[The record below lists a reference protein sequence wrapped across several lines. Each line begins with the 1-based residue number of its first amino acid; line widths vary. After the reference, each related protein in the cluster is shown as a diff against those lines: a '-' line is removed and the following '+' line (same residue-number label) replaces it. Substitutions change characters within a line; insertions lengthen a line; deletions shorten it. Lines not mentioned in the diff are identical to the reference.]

1 MAIQYQ
7 KNTTYIQSEQTTGAS
22 YNQTI
27 GSSFTSGS
35 KDNRSL
41 GEVGSILT
49 GTVLQGGSSPIV
61 EMNGVPIQV
70 KTTTTRSLTEGE
82 QIYLKVTH
90 SSSSEITMKLMEDS
104 ELSALHHSGTTRTE
118 IIKNTA
124 KFVQSWQ
131 DTQTDLQADYLSLDE
146 DASDVLS
153 NLTEEEKA
161 KLRQMGV
168 EISSSNLTIVKSLLV
183 QIRGK
188 EQDAKLQES
197 IDSIKKEVL
206 LITGEADSFLPIS
219 QEQTIYL
226 LQNNLSLSMDNL
238 YKAQYSAS
246 SVPETPV
253 SEQAYQQMQPQIQRV
268 LQTAGLPMSAESEHA
283 VQFLLNHRLPVTTDN
298 LQTWFAIQ
306 DLNRNG
312 FSSDRIAEQVTE
324 QLSGQVSGGISG
336 QTSENISEQV
346 ADQISEQSSASDL
359 EAADNRTIRIP
370 YKQLELYFPTASSV
384 AAQII
389 NELPQLTDSVL
400 AEFSASGLPY
410 TLENLSAFYQQNAEH
425 FQTGKAATD
434 ESQTNSAVS
443 LSPAAITAHRQLE
456 ELRLKMTWEASYAL
470 AKQDIH
476 LRTRE
481 LTEVVDA
488 LREQEQNYYKE
499 QFQSMGMTP
508 TKESIQL
515 AADTN
520 RTLQKLPHLPA
531 SALGA
536 VLLKSSYVFSL
547 EALHTEGTLA
557 LHRLSATANGN
568 PLNSYETLMTQPR
581 RDMGDSIQ
589 KAFRNVDDLLTEQNL
604 PLTEDNRRAVR
615 ILGYNQMEI
624 TTDAVSQI
632 KAADAQ
638 VQELMQNLTPSVV
651 LHLIRGGRNPL
662 NMPVDE
668 LNALVQDYV
677 QESGI
682 TDEDTYSEFL
692 QKLDRKHH
700 ISNEERQGYIGI
712 YRLLN
717 KVAKSDGK
725 DIGTLVRNGQG
736 ITLQNLLSAHR
747 SNLASGMDWS
757 LDDSFGG
764 IDATVSEPTID
775 QQILTGIS
783 ANADYQ
789 SRLAGKLLHRLSPD
803 MIDRMVEEAANGTTL
818 EEFYD
823 TIQNQLTEPVI
834 DAEAAA
840 ENQTDTQATAD
851 LLLQP
856 ELELLSMNRQ
866 QLTDAAAFMNQWN
879 IFPSMTNLLMA
890 VNIQAK
896 GNRTFQLLSEQEL
909 PTASAEDLV
918 NHLTSKEDMAQA
930 YGKLEEDVTNAIH
943 EADATGV
950 ITAKDIQALKQ
961 IRSGLRIMEKMSRS
975 EQYEIPFSID
985 GTLNIIH
992 LSVIRDETQKG
1003 TIHATIPDT
1012 DYGTLSAD
1020 LMWKENHWEGNLS
1033 SDTDAGTV
1041 FLERHKEA
1049 LSDALDL
1056 NTFTEEPTTN
1066 ELYQTARQLVVFI
1079 KQML

>member
-27 GSSFTSGS
+27 GSSFPSGS

-70 KTTTTRSLTEGE
+70 KTTTTRPLTEGE

-131 DTQTDLQADYLSLDE
+131 DTQTNLQADYLSLDE

-168 EISSSNLTIVKSLLV
+168 EISSSNLTIVKNLLV

-324 QLSGQVSGGISG
+324 QLSEQVSGEISG
-336 QTSENISEQV
+336 QTPENISEQT
-346 ADQISEQSSASDL
+346 SEQASASDS
-359 EAADNRTIRIP
+359 EAADNRTIHIP

-384 AAQII
+384 ATQII

-425 FQTGKAATD
+425 FQTGEAATD
-434 ESQTNSAVS
+434 GSQTASAVS

-508 TKESIQL
+508 TKDSIQL

-520 RTLQKLPHLPA
+520 RTLQELPYLPA

-557 LHRLSATANGN
+557 LRRLSATANGN

-589 KAFRNVDDLLTEQNL
+589 KAFRNVDDLLTEQDL

-651 LHLIRGGRNPL
+651 LHLIRDGRNPL
-662 NMPVDE
+662 NMPVNE

-677 QESGI
+677 QEAGI

-747 SNLASGMDWS
+747 SNRASGMDWS

-803 MIDRMVEEAANGTTL
+803 MIDSMVEEAANGTTL

-823 TIQNQLTEPVI
+823 TIQNQLTEPII
-834 DAEAAA
+834 DAETAA

-890 VNIQAK
+890 ANIQAK

-918 NHLTSKEDMAQA
+918 NHLTSKEDMEQA

-943 EADATGV
+943 EADSTGV

-992 LSVIRDETQKG
+992 LSVIRDENQKG

-1033 SDTDAGTV
+1033 SDTDAGAV
-1041 FLERHKEA
+1041 FLERHKDT

>member
-27 GSSFTSGS
+27 GSSFPSGS

-49 GTVLQGGSSPIV
+49 GTVLQGGDSPIV

-70 KTTTTRSLTEGE
+70 KTTTTRPLTEGE

-153 NLTEEEKA
+153 NLKEEEKA

-226 LQNNLSLSMDNL
+226 LQNNLSISMDNL

-312 FSSDRIAEQVTE
+312 FSSDRIAEQVAE
-324 QLSGQVSGGISG
+324 Q
-336 QTSENISEQV
+336 ISEQT
-346 ADQISEQSSASDL
+346 SEQSSASDS
-359 EAADNRTIRIP
+359 EAADNYTVHIP

-384 AAQII
+384 ANQII

-425 FQTGKAATD
+425 FQTGEAATD

-515 AADTN
+515 TADTN
-520 RTLQKLPHLPA
+520 RTLQELPYLPA

-557 LHRLSATANGN
+557 LHRLSGTANGN

-589 KAFRNVDDLLTEQNL
+589 KAFRNVDDLLTEQDL
-604 PLTEDNRRAVR
+604 LLTEDNRRAVR

-651 LHLIRGGRNPL
+651 LHLIRDGRNPL

-747 SNLASGMDWS
+747 SNRASGMDWS

-764 IDATVSEPTID
+764 IEATVSEPTID
-775 QQILTGIS
+775 QQILTGVS

-803 MIDRMVEEAANGTTL
+803 MIDSMVQEAANGTTL

-834 DAEAAA
+834 DAEADA

-890 VNIQAK
+890 ANIQAK

-918 NHLTSKEDMAQA
+918 SHLTSKEDMEQA

-992 LSVIRDETQKG
+992 LSVIRDENQKG

-1020 LMWKENHWEGNLS
+1020 LVWKENHWEGNLS

-1041 FLERHKEA
+1041 FLERHKDT

-1056 NTFTEEPTTN
+1056 NTFSEEPTTN

>member
-27 GSSFTSGS
+27 GSSFPSGS

-49 GTVLQGGSSPIV
+49 GTVLQGGDSPIV

-70 KTTTTRSLTEGE
+70 KTTTTRPLTEGE

-153 NLTEEEKA
+153 NLKEEEKA

-226 LQNNLSLSMDNL
+226 LQNNLSISMDNL

-312 FSSDRIAEQVTE
+312 FSSDRIAEQVAE
-324 QLSGQVSGGISG
+324 Q
-336 QTSENISEQV
+336 ISEQT
-346 ADQISEQSSASDL
+346 SEQSSASDS
-359 EAADNRTIRIP
+359 EAADNYTVHIP

-384 AAQII
+384 ANQII

-425 FQTGKAATD
+425 FQTGEAATD

-515 AADTN
+515 TADTN
-520 RTLQKLPHLPA
+520 RTLQELPYLPA

-557 LHRLSATANGN
+557 LHRLSGTANGN

-589 KAFRNVDDLLTEQNL
+589 KAFRNVDDLLTEQDL
-604 PLTEDNRRAVR
+604 LLTEDNRRAVR

-651 LHLIRGGRNPL
+651 LHLIRDGRNPL

-700 ISNEERQGYIGI
+700 ISNKERQGYIGI

-747 SNLASGMDWS
+747 SNRASGMDWS

-764 IDATVSEPTID
+764 IEATVSEPTID
-775 QQILTGIS
+775 QQILTGVS

-803 MIDRMVEEAANGTTL
+803 MIDSMVQEAANGTTL

-834 DAEAAA
+834 DAEADA

-890 VNIQAK
+890 ANIQAK

-918 NHLTSKEDMAQA
+918 SHLTSKEDMEQA

-992 LSVIRDETQKG
+992 LSVIRDENQKG

-1020 LMWKENHWEGNLS
+1020 LVWKENHWEGNLS

-1041 FLERHKEA
+1041 FLERHKDT

-1056 NTFTEEPTTN
+1056 NTFSEEPTTN

>member
-70 KTTTTRSLTEGE
+70 KTTTTRPLTEGE

-219 QEQTIYL
+219 QEQTLYL

-306 DLNRNG
+306 NLNRNG

-324 QLSGQVSGGISG
+324 Q
-336 QTSENISEQV
+336 ISEQT
-346 ADQISEQSSASDL
+346 SEQSSASDSK
-359 EAADNRTIRIP
+359 AADNYTVHIP

-384 AAQII
+384 ATQII
-389 NELPQLTDSVL
+389 NELPLLTNSVL

-425 FQTGKAATD
+425 FQTGEAATD
-434 ESQTNSAVS
+434 GSQTNSAVS

-515 AADTN
+515 TADTN
-520 RTLQKLPHLPA
+520 RTLQELPYLPA

-557 LHRLSATANGN
+557 LRRLSATANGN

-589 KAFRNVDDLLTEQNL
+589 KAFRNVDDLLTEQDL

-651 LHLIRGGRNPL
+651 LHLIRDGRNPL

-700 ISNEERQGYIGI
+700 ISSEERQGYIGI

-747 SNLASGMDWS
+747 SNRATGMDWS

-803 MIDRMVEEAANGTTL
+803 MIDSMVEEAANGTTL

-834 DAEAAA
+834 DAEADA

-866 QLTDAAAFMNQWN
+866 QLTDTAAFMNQWN

-890 VNIQAK
+890 ANIQAK

-918 NHLTSKEDMAQA
+918 NHLTSKEDMTQA
-930 YGKLEEDVTNAIH
+930 YSKLEEDVTNAIH

-992 LSVIRDETQKG
+992 LSVIRDENQKG

-1033 SDTDAGTV
+1033 SDTDAGAV
-1041 FLERHKEA
+1041 FLERHKDT

>member
-70 KTTTTRSLTEGE
+70 KTTTTRPLTEGE

-219 QEQTIYL
+219 QEQTLYL

-306 DLNRNG
+306 NLNRNG

-324 QLSGQVSGGISG
+324 Q
-336 QTSENISEQV
+336 ISEQT
-346 ADQISEQSSASDL
+346 SEQSSASDSK
-359 EAADNRTIRIP
+359 AADNYTVHIP

-384 AAQII
+384 ATQII
-389 NELPQLTDSVL
+389 NELPLLTNSVL

-425 FQTGKAATD
+425 FQTGEAATD
-434 ESQTNSAVS
+434 GSQTNSAVS

-520 RTLQKLPHLPA
+520 RTLQELPYLPA

-557 LHRLSATANGN
+557 LRRLSATANGN

-589 KAFRNVDDLLTEQNL
+589 KAFRNVDDLLTEQDL

-651 LHLIRGGRNPL
+651 LHLIRDGRNPL

-700 ISNEERQGYIGI
+700 ISSEERQGYIGI

-747 SNLASGMDWS
+747 SNRASGMDWS

-789 SRLAGKLLHRLSPD
+789 SRLAGKLLHCLSPD
-803 MIDRMVEEAANGTTL
+803 MIDSMVQEAANGTTL

-834 DAEAAA
+834 DAEADA
-840 ENQTDTQATAD
+840 ENQTDTQATTD

-879 IFPSMTNLLMA
+879 IFPSMTNLLMSA
-890 VNIQAK
+890 NIQAK

-918 NHLTSKEDMAQA
+918 NHLTSKEDMEQA

-992 LSVIRDETQKG
+992 LSVIRDEKQKG

-1033 SDTDAGTV
+1033 SDTDAGAV
-1041 FLERHKEA
+1041 FLERHKES

>member
-27 GSSFTSGS
+27 GSSFPSGS

-49 GTVLQGGSSPIV
+49 GTVLQGGDSPIV

-70 KTTTTRSLTEGE
+70 KTTTTRPLTEDE

-226 LQNNLSLSMDNL
+226 LQNNLSISMDNL

-312 FSSDRIAEQVTE
+312 FSSDRIAEQVAE
-324 QLSGQVSGGISG
+324 Q
-336 QTSENISEQV
+336 ISEQT
-346 ADQISEQSSASDL
+346 SEQSSASDS
-359 EAADNRTIRIP
+359 EAADNYTVHIP

-384 AAQII
+384 ANQII

-425 FQTGKAATD
+425 FQTGEAATD

-515 AADTN
+515 TADTN
-520 RTLQKLPHLPA
+520 RTLQELPYLPA

-557 LHRLSATANGN
+557 LHRLSGTANGN

-589 KAFRNVDDLLTEQNL
+589 KAFRNVDDLLTEQDL
-604 PLTEDNRRAVR
+604 LLTEDNRRAVR

-651 LHLIRGGRNPL
+651 LHLIRDGRNPL

-747 SNLASGMDWS
+747 SNRASGMDWS

-764 IDATVSEPTID
+764 IEATVSEPTID
-775 QQILTGIS
+775 QQILTGVS

-803 MIDRMVEEAANGTTL
+803 MIDSMVQEAANGTTL

-834 DAEAAA
+834 DAEADA

-890 VNIQAK
+890 ANIQAK

-918 NHLTSKEDMAQA
+918 SHLTSKEDMEQA

-992 LSVIRDETQKG
+992 LSVIRDENQKG

-1020 LMWKENHWEGNLS
+1020 LVWKENHWEGNLS

-1041 FLERHKEA
+1041 FLERHKDT

-1056 NTFTEEPTTN
+1056 NTFSEEPTTN

>member
-27 GSSFTSGS
+27 GSSFPSGS

-49 GTVLQGGSSPIV
+49 GTVLQGGDSPIV

-70 KTTTTRSLTEGE
+70 KTTTTRPLTEGE

-131 DTQTDLQADYLSLDE
+131 NTQTDLQADYLSLDE

-226 LQNNLSLSMDNL
+226 LQNNLSISMDNL

-312 FSSDRIAEQVTE
+312 FSSDRIAEQVAE
-324 QLSGQVSGGISG
+324 Q
-336 QTSENISEQV
+336 ISEQT
-346 ADQISEQSSASDL
+346 SEQSSASDS
-359 EAADNRTIRIP
+359 EAADNYTVHIP

-384 AAQII
+384 ANQII

-425 FQTGKAATD
+425 FQTGEAATD

-515 AADTN
+515 TADTN
-520 RTLQKLPHLPA
+520 RTLQELPYLPA

-557 LHRLSATANGN
+557 LHRLSGTANGN

-589 KAFRNVDDLLTEQNL
+589 KAFRNVDDLLTEQDL
-604 PLTEDNRRAVR
+604 LLTEDNRRAVR

-651 LHLIRGGRNPL
+651 LHLIRDGRNPL

-747 SNLASGMDWS
+747 SNRASGMDWS

-764 IDATVSEPTID
+764 IEATVSEPTID
-775 QQILTGIS
+775 QQILTGVS

-803 MIDRMVEEAANGTTL
+803 MIDSMVQEAANGTTL

-834 DAEAAA
+834 DAEADA

-890 VNIQAK
+890 ANIQAK

-918 NHLTSKEDMAQA
+918 SHLTSKEDMEQA

-992 LSVIRDETQKG
+992 LSVIRDENQKG

-1020 LMWKENHWEGNLS
+1020 LVWKENHWEGNLS

-1041 FLERHKEA
+1041 FLERHKDT

-1056 NTFTEEPTTN
+1056 NTFSEEPTTN

>member
-27 GSSFTSGS
+27 DSSFPSGS

-49 GTVLQGGSSPIV
+49 GTVLQGGASPIV

-70 KTTTTRSLTEGE
+70 KTTTTRPLTEGE

-226 LQNNLSLSMDNL
+226 LQNNLSISMDNL

-253 SEQAYQQMQPQIQRV
+253 SKQAYQQMQPQIQRV

-298 LQTWFAIQ
+298 LQTWSAIQ

-312 FSSDRIAEQVTE
+312 FSSDRIAEQVAE
-324 QLSGQVSGGISG
+324 
-336 QTSENISEQV
+336 
-346 ADQISEQSSASDL
+346 QISEQTSEQSSVSDS
-359 EAADNRTIRIP
+359 EAADNYTVHIP

-384 AAQII
+384 ANQII

-425 FQTGKAATD
+425 FQTGEAATD

-520 RTLQKLPHLPA
+520 RTLQELPYLPA

-557 LHRLSATANGN
+557 LHRLSGTANGN

-589 KAFRNVDDLLTEQNL
+589 KAFRNVDYLLTEQDL

-651 LHLIRGGRNPL
+651 LHLIRDGRNPL
-662 NMPVDE
+662 NMPVNE

-677 QESGI
+677 QEAGI

-747 SNLASGMDWS
+747 SNRASGMDWS

-775 QQILTGIS
+775 QQILAGIS

-803 MIDRMVEEAANGTTL
+803 MIDSMVEEAANGTTL

-823 TIQNQLTEPVI
+823 TIQNQLTEPII
-834 DAEAAA
+834 DAETAA

-890 VNIQAK
+890 ANIQAK

-918 NHLTSKEDMAQA
+918 NHLTSKEDMEQA

-992 LSVIRDETQKG
+992 LSVIRDENQKG

-1041 FLERHKEA
+1041 FLERHKDT